1 MDSSNSSSSNNR
13 LAPYNPTHISAQ
25 GRALDLLQLTT
36 NDVFFDLGCGDGRLI
51 LAAIDRYYSSAA
63 AAATTTDNSNNDEY
77 AVNANNG
84 DEEDEDGSGDS
95 NIDRPSIINRRQ
107 STRSSGE
114 KTTIVRNNTSTTVDG
129 RARGV
134 VTNGN
139 EYLNNSLTTKVSNLT
154 LSNSLGYNNWNNGTS
169 QHKPSS
175 SSSVLSSSF
184 FIDATTAV
192 NKSTN
197 AATNVNDNNNNSGKD
212 NINSDG
218 GGVGGGT
225 TDDCGSL
232 YNVYSREGSKSFDND
247 ESEYSFPHMMRM
259 RSVDDDD
266 DDNNGNDDAEYS
278 FPHLMRMKSGSQDDF
293 DDDNYNPSSNENDEI
308 TASDIFDNG
317 SDAKTQL
324 SSSSFGPH
332 LGGVMASLSPR
343 SGVSQLQP
351 PPTLSPNTPI
361 TPQTDNCKQKKKD
374 HDVLYRQKINIFDD
388 AVFSPMMLCPSIP
401 YDDEDDDA
409 DDVDDDDDDNDHKN
423 DSDDGNSND
432 NNDDDDDNNHKMF
445 NYKIGIPKTIKTT
458 LPKDDNNEND
468 DDYDDDNVYTNEQ
481 QSNRKKQQH
490 YHHHRNYFTSSLTTY
505 SAYPIQEQTL
515 FRNPTESNCNHY
527 NNDNNYNNE
536 EETEERN
543 FALMTQTL
551 ETIPSGDELITNA
564 NTNNNYNDEY
574 ENDDVRLQ
582 SPKSLLLPCEKHEIT
597 SNKSDEQQQRRQHN
611 SSSSST
617 IILRTRL
624 TWLRCVGIEI
634 NQPLAK
640 SAQENVR
647 QKIMLYMTLFPQ
659 QEQHQQQQQSLMNSV
674 CIHWGDVMEEINRS
688 RHSYN
693 NNSPHSGRNG
703 DNVVEDSG
711 IANALHVSWLDGYGD
726 DIRERTAVNDEV
738 SHTSPSTTTF
748 TTINDEENNW
758 DCNVS
763 DLTVLDDATATFVY
777 LLPKGLEKI
786 KPILH
791 AAAVIRHRQRELQI
805 ARQSQ
810 QQQQQKSTQ
819 LFRQQQHKQLHP
831 LHRSPQLRTLDEKED
846 ISAIFL
852 SDVPSYEDGE
862 MEFCPL
868 PQQRNRKRGDSHV
881 SDITDDTF
889 CNFTRTSLEGIGPE
903 VLKILHEDGSNGV
916 MMEEPKLVSSTL
928 SEQRSSIKTKMQ
940 IMKKTM
946 IEESEMIIP
955 SFRVVSYM
963 FQIPGWT
970 PVTVD
975 TSSKGQCPLYL
986 YEDIHEEDT

>member
-1 MDSSNSSSSNNR
+1 
-13 LAPYNPTHISAQ
+13 
-25 GRALDLLQLTT
+25 
-36 NDVFFDLGCGDGRLI
+36 
-51 LAAIDRYYSSAA
+51 
-63 AAATTTDNSNNDEY
+63 
-77 AVNANNG
+77 
-84 DEEDEDGSGDS
+84 
-95 NIDRPSIINRRQ
+95 
-107 STRSSGE
+107 
-114 KTTIVRNNTSTTVDG
+114 
-129 RARGV
+129 
-134 VTNGN
+134 
-139 EYLNNSLTTKVSNLT
+139 
-154 LSNSLGYNNWNNGTS
+154 
-169 QHKPSS
+169 
-175 SSSVLSSSF
+175 
-184 FIDATTAV
+184 
-192 NKSTN
+192 
-197 AATNVNDNNNNSGKD
+197 
-212 NINSDG
+212 
-218 GGVGGGT
+218 
-225 TDDCGSL
+225 
-232 YNVYSREGSKSFDND
+232 
-247 ESEYSFPHMMRM
+247 
-259 RSVDDDD
+259 
-266 DDNNGNDDAEYS
+266 
-278 FPHLMRMKSGSQDDF
+278 
-293 DDDNYNPSSNENDEI
+293 
-308 TASDIFDNG
+308 
-317 SDAKTQL
+317 
-324 SSSSFGPH
+324 
-332 LGGVMASLSPR
+332 
-343 SGVSQLQP
+343 
-351 PPTLSPNTPI
+351 
-361 TPQTDNCKQKKKD
+361 
-374 HDVLYRQKINIFDD
+374 
-388 AVFSPMMLCPSIP
+388 
-401 YDDEDDDA
+401 
-409 DDVDDDDDDNDHKN
+409 
-423 DSDDGNSND
+423 
-432 NNDDDDDNNHKMF
+432 
-445 NYKIGIPKTIKTT
+445 
-458 LPKDDNNEND
+458 
-468 DDYDDDNVYTNEQ
+468 
-481 QSNRKKQQH
+481 
-490 YHHHRNYFTSSLTTY
+490 
-505 SAYPIQEQTL
+505 
-515 FRNPTESNCNHY
+515 
-527 NNDNNYNNE
+527 
-536 EETEERN
+536 
-543 FALMTQTL
+543 
-551 ETIPSGDELITNA
+551 
-564 NTNNNYNDEY
+564 
-574 ENDDVRLQ
+574 
-582 SPKSLLLPCEKHEIT
+582 
-597 SNKSDEQQQRRQHN
+597 
-611 SSSSST
+611 
-617 IILRTRL
+617 
-624 TWLRCVGIEI
+624 VGIEI
-634 NQPLAK
+634 NQPLAE

-688 RHSYN
+688 RHSNN

-711 IANALHVSWLDGYGD
+711 IANSLHVSWLDGYGD
-726 DIRERTAVNDEV
+726 NIRERTAVNDEV

-763 DLTVLDDATATFVY
+763 DLTVLDDATALFVY

>member
-63 AAATTTDNSNNDEY
+63 AAATTTTDYSSNYEY
-77 AVNANNG
+77 ATNANNG
-84 DEEDEDGSGDS
+84 DEDEDGSGDS

-114 KTTIVRNNTSTTVDG
+114 KTTIVRNNTSTVDG

-134 VTNGN
+134 VTNSN

-197 AATNVNDNNNNSGKD
+197 AATNANDNNNNSSKD
-212 NINSDG
+212 NINSDGG

-225 TDDCGSL
+225 TDDCGSS

-259 RSVDDDD
+259 RSGDDDD

-293 DDDNYNPSSNENDEI
+293 DDDNYNHNSNENDEI
-308 TASDIFDNG
+308 TARDIFDNG
-317 SDAKTQL
+317 SDAKKQL
-324 SSSSFGPH
+324 SSSPFGP
-332 LGGVMASLSPR
+332 SSPR

-361 TPQTDNCKQKKKD
+361 TPQTDNCKKNKNKKD
-374 HDVLYRQKINIFDD
+374 HDVLYRQKINVFDD
-388 AVFSPMMLCPSIP
+388 AVSSPMMLCPSIP

-409 DDVDDDDDDNDHKN
+409 DDVDDDHDDDDHNNDG
-423 DSDDGNSND
+423 DDGNSND
-432 NNDDDDDNNHKMF
+432 NNDDDNNHKMF

-458 LPKDDNNEND
+458 LPKDDNNENV
-468 DDYDDDNVYTNEQ
+468 DDYDDDRVYTNEQ

-490 YHHHRNYFTSSLTTY
+490 HHHRNYFASSLTTN

-515 FRNPTESNCNHY
+515 FSNPTEKYSNCNNY
-527 NNDNNYNNE
+527 NNDKNYNNE
-536 EETEERN
+536 EEKEERN

-582 SPKSLLLPCEKHEIT
+582 SPKPLLLPCEKHEIT
-597 SNKSDEQQQRRQHN
+597 SNKSDEQQQRRQNN
-611 SSSSST
+611 SSNSST

-634 NQPLAK
+634 NQPLAE

-659 QEQHQQQQQSLMNSV
+659 QEQHQQQQQSLMNNV

-688 RHSYN
+688 RHSDNNNN
-693 NNSPHSGRNG
+693 NNSPHSGRND

-711 IANALHVSWLDGYGD
+711 IANALHVSWHDGYGD
-726 DIRERTAVNDEV
+726 NIRERTDVNDEV

-763 DLTVLDDATATFVY
+763 DLTVLDDATAIFVY
-777 LLPKGLEKI
+777 LLPKGLDKI

-791 AAAVIRHRQRELQI
+791 AAAVIRHRQRELQT

-810 QQQQQKSTQ
+810 QEQQQSTQ
-819 LFRQQQHKQLHP
+819 LFRHQQHK
-831 LHRSPQLRTLDEKED
+831 QLRTLDEKED
-846 ISAIFL
+846 ISAMFL

-868 PQQRNRKRGDSHV
+868 PQQHHRKRGDSHV

-889 CNFTRTSLEGIGPE
+889 CNFTRSSLEGIGPE

-916 MMEEPKLVSSTL
+916 MTEEPKLASSTL
-928 SEQRSSIKTKMQ
+928 SEQRLSIKKKMQ

-986 YEDIHEEDT
+986 YEDIHEEDIGTTAL

>member
-1 MDSSNSSSSNNR
+1 MDSSNSSSNNNR

-25 GRALDLLQLTT
+25 GKALDLLQLTT
-36 NDVFFDLGCGDGRLI
+36 NDIFFDLGCGDGRLI

-77 AVNANNG
+77 ATNANNG
-84 DEEDEDGSGDS
+84 DEEDEDGSGDG

-114 KTTIVRNNTSTTVDG
+114 TTTIVRNNTSTVGG

-134 VTNGN
+134 VTNSN

-175 SSSVLSSSF
+175 SSVLSSSF

-197 AATNVNDNNNNSGKD
+197 AATNSNDNNNNSSKD

-218 GGVGGGT
+218 GGGVGGGGT
-225 TDDCGSL
+225 TDDCGSS

-259 RSVDDDD
+259 RSGDDDDD

-293 DDDNYNPSSNENDEI
+293 DDDNYNHNSNENDEI
-308 TASDIFDNG
+308 TASDIFDN
-317 SDAKTQL
+317 QL
-324 SSSSFGPH
+324 SSSPFGPH
-332 LGGVMASLSPR
+332 LGGVMVLSPR

-361 TPQTDNCKQKKKD
+361 TPQTDNCKKKKKD
-374 HDVLYRQKINIFDD
+374 HDVLYRQKINVFDD
-388 AVFSPMMLCPSIP
+388 AVSSPMMLCPSIP
-401 YDDEDDDA
+401 HDDEDDDA
-409 DDVDDDDDDNDHKN
+409 DDVDDDDDDDDHNNDG
-423 DSDDGNSND
+423 DDGNSND
-432 NNDDDDDNNHKMF
+432 NNDDDNNHKMF

-481 QSNRKKQQH
+481 QRNRKKQH
-490 YHHHRNYFTSSLTTY
+490 HHHHRSSFASSLTTY
-505 SAYPIQEQTL
+505 SAYPIQEQT
-515 FRNPTESNCNHY
+515 SNCNNY

-536 EETEERN
+536 EEKEERN
-543 FALMTQTL
+543 FALMTETL

-582 SPKSLLLPCEKHEIT
+582 SPKPLLLPCEKHEIT
-597 SNKSDEQQQRRQHN
+597 SNRSDEQQQRRQHN
-611 SSSSST
+611 SSNSST

-634 NQPLAK
+634 NQPLAE

-659 QEQHQQQQQSLMNSV
+659 QEQQQQQQCLMNSV

-688 RHSYN
+688 RHSNNN
-693 NNSPHSGRNG
+693 NNSPHSGRND

-711 IANALHVSWLDGYGD
+711 IANALHVSWHDGYGD

-763 DLTVLDDATATFVY
+763 DLTLLDDATAVFVY
-777 LLPKGLEKI
+777 LLPKGLGKI

-846 ISAIFL
+846 ISAMFL

-868 PQQRNRKRGDSHV
+868 PQQRHRKRGDSHV

-916 MMEEPKLVSSTL
+916 MTEEPKLVSS
-928 SEQRSSIKTKMQ
+928 IKKKMQ

-946 IEESEMIIP
+946 IEESEMISP

-986 YEDIHEEDT
+986 YEDIHEEDTS